1 MNTEILKAKIRQYS
15 LFVFFLAGIA
25 LPSCNTRDQSL
36 SIDLTEN
43 QSVSVFDVF
52 SDVQVIKLETTENN
66 LITDIR
72 KIEYYNSRYYILDE
86 RSQQIFCFDE
96 DGNFVFKI
104 DSKGKGRGEYHYIT
118 DIAIDEKN
126 NQLVVLDPVVQRVH
140 FFDLSGN
147 YIISH
152 DIKTEKV
159 LGLNRLYPMQDS
171 LLLLISVTY
180 ERLQFYSLNEE
191 KIIYADFTYDVPST
205 LHAFDPTDNVYFFE
219 DKVLFFVPLSREILD
234 VTQMVPK
241 PYFTWCFGANNN
253 SEQQINRLIEEIN
266 IKQQMPE
273 YITLPYEVV
282 GKGRLLNHQIMRSFE
297 NNRFRI
303 AAIEFDDNFKFVI
316 QDKSEHLNLVFT
328 SFEEGILFPFQSMHT
343 DRSIVFYQPEIGPR
357 EIEMMESRG
366 LLEYFLGRNWTLY
379 TPEILQENGRHI
391 IANHNPMTDNPF
403 LVVYKFRE

>member
-1 MNTEILKAKIRQYS
+1 MEILNAITRQYS
-15 LFVFFLAGIA
+15 LLVIILAGIV
-25 LPSCNTRDQSL
+25 LPSCNTRDQSS
-36 SIDLTEN
+36 SIDLKEN

-96 DGNFVFKI
+96 EGSFVFKI
-104 DSKGKGRGEYHYIT
+104 NSQGRGQGEYHYIT
-118 DIAIDEKN
+118 DIAIDRKN

-140 FFDLSGN
+140 FFNLQGN
-147 YIISH
+147 YLISS
-152 DIKTEKV
+152 DVKTEKV
-159 LGLNRLYPMQDS
+159 MGLIRVYPLEDS
-171 LLLLISVTY
+171 ILLFTSFTKEL
-180 ERLQFYSLNEE
+180 LQFYSLKEE

-205 LHAFDPTDNVYFFE
+205 LHAFDPMDNVFFYD
-219 DKVLFFVPLSREILD
+219 DKVLFFVPLSREVAD
-234 VTQMVPK
+234 VTKMVPK
-241 PYFTWCFGANNN
+241 PYFTWCFGVHNN

-266 IKQQMPE
+266 IKQQIPE

-282 GKGRLLNHQIMRSFE
+282 GQGRILNHQIMKSFE

-303 AAIEFDDNFKFVI
+303 AAVEFDDNFKFVI
-316 QDKSEHLNLVFT
+316 QDKREQHNLVFS
-328 SFEEGILFPFQSMHT
+328 SFKEGIRFPFQSMHP

-366 LLEYFLGRNWTLY
+366 LLEYYLGRNWTLY

-391 IANHNPMTDNPF
+391 IENHNPMTDNPF